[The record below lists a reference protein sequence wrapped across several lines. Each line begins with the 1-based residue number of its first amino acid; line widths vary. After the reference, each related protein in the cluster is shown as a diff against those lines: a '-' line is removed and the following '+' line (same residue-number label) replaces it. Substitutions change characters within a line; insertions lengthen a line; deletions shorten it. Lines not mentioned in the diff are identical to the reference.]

1 MSHNPSSTTSR
12 PLKRPAHPSYTPGD
26 PKAAPTRQNPGDS
39 ASEEEL
45 PPPPRPN
52 NNINNN
58 SENNSSRNANNNT
71 HISKWNKNVTQPQQK
86 IVTVQ
91 QPSAIVKTVAQHV
104 PLAGCVSATGDIVQR
119 SEYSYTTDLTRDGV
133 QHVERWGYQVEG
145 ESGVSKAVQK
155 WFQPNERVGTGL
167 AQQRSQAQRQS
178 EGAGRG
184 RGQAQAQAQAQAQGQ
199 TQDQGRGQ
207 AQSQGQEEGQ
217 TKGHTQAQGQG
228 QGRGRGQA
236 PEPMQWKK
244 T

>member
-26 PKAAPTRQNPGDS
+26 SKAAPTRQDPGDS

-52 NNINNN
+52 NNVNDNN
-58 SENNSSRNANNNT
+58 ENNSSRNGNNNT
-71 HISKWNKNVTQPQQK
+71 HISKWNRNVTQPQQK

-91 QPSAIVKTVAQHV
+91 QPSAIAKTVAQHV

-145 ESGVSKAVQK
+145 ESGVSGAVQK
-155 WFQPNERVGTGL
+155 WFRPNERLGTGL
-167 AQQRSQAQRQS
+167 AQQQSQAQRQS

-184 RGQAQAQAQAQAQGQ
+184 RGQVLAHGQ
-199 TQDQGRGQ
+199 TQGQGRGQ
-207 AQSQGQEEGQ
+207 AQSQRQEEGQ
-217 TKGHTQAQGQG
+217 MKGQAQG
-228 QGRGRGQA
+228 
-236 PEPMQWKK
+236 
-244 T
+244 